1 MSAADEA
8 GPPASGAVRADSGGT
23 AGAKAKGAA
32 AGAVGADV
40 RPGPEEELSALERDD
55 LRRRLRG
62 FDASGARGL
71 RLRRG
76 GAGESSPSFTA
87 ADGGDGEWV
96 DFASND
102 YLGLARH
109 PEVAAAVAEG
119 LQRFP
124 AGAAASR
131 LICGGSGAHEALES
145 ALAEF
150 KQTEAA
156 LLFGSGF
163 AAASGTLPALLGADD
178 FVLLDK
184 LSHACLIDGAR
195 LSGATMRVFPHQR
208 LDKLEQ
214 LLAWC
219 RARARP
225 GARILI
231 VTESVFSMD
240 GDQAPLAEL
249 VALKRQYDALLLLD
263 EAHAIGV
270 IGPGGRGLAAALG
283 LQDQIDFHLGTL
295 SKAVGLVGGYIAA
308 RRCWIDLL
316 VNRARSFIF
325 STAPPPALAWGAL
338 ASLRLLT
345 GAEGDRRRC
354 RLQQRLEWLGGC
366 LGSVLNDGDAAGAGL
381 RTPPGWPQD
390 RGGGVS
396 PIVPLLTGDAGRAL
410 RASEELARAG
420 YLVPAIRY
428 PTVPRRAAR
437 LRLSLSSEHEAGQ
450 IEGLVA
456 HLGRALAEGGGAA
469 QQLRG
474 QG

>member
-1 MSAADEA
+1 MTKPGFGMHDDVNVE
-8 GPPASGAVRADSGGT
+8 SGDSGSER
-23 AGAKAKGAA
+23 
-32 AGAVGADV
+32 
-40 RPGPEEELSALERDD
+40 RPGPEEELAALERAD
-55 LRRRLRG
+55 LLRRLRTFEACG
-62 FDASGARGL
+62 GRGL
-71 RLRRG
+71 DLHHA
-76 GAGESSPSFTA
+76 AGSGTPGIGLVE
-87 ADGGDGEWV
+87 
-96 DFASND
+96 FASND

-109 PEVAAAVAEG
+109 PGVIEAVAEG
-119 LQRFP
+119 LRRFP

-131 LICGGSGAHEALES
+131 LICGGSPAHALLEEK
-145 ALAEF
+145 LAEF

-163 AAASGTLPALLGADD
+163 AAASGALPALLGGDD

-219 RARARP
+219 RARARR

-240 GDQAPLAEL
+240 GDQTDLDTLIE
-249 VALKRQYDALLLLD
+249 LKRRHGALLMLD

-270 IGPGGRGLAAALG
+270 IGPQGRGLAAVG
-283 LQDQIDFHLGTL
+283 DWQEQVDFHMGTL
-295 SKAVGLVGGYIAA
+295 SKAVGLAGGYIAA
-308 RRCWIDLL
+308 RRQWIDLL
-316 VNRARSFIF
+316 VNKARSFIF
-325 STAPPPALAWGAL
+325 STAPPPALAWGAVAAL
-338 ASLRLLT
+338 ELLQ
-345 GAEGDRRRC
+345 GREGDRLRAT
-354 RLQQRLEWLGGC
+354 LQERVGQLRSSL
-366 LGSVLNDGDAAGAGL
+366 AGAGVGAGPGPV
-381 RTPPGWPQD
+381 RVPPEWPQD

-396 PIVPLLTGDAGRAL
+396 AIVPLLTGDTARAMD
-410 RASEELARAG
+410 LAQSLMRAG

-428 PTVPRRAAR
+428 PTVPRNAAR
-437 LRLSLSSEHEAGQ
+437 LRLSLSSEHEAVQ

-456 HLGRALAEGGGAA
+456 HLGRALADGGGGPAEE
-469 QQLRG
+469 LRG